1 MVSGGSEST
10 EATCTSSTPL
20 AHVNIAAHMLVLEKL
35 DDSGVVTGS
44 GSGVERACFL
54 QRFDVRNNDAEMEA
68 DEQGKQREEEASE
81 PAEQASSHR
90 PQVRAASGAE
100 LQEWTG
106 KARHLWRRQ

>member
-68 DEQGKQREEEASE
+68 DEQGKQREEEAPNHLS
-81 PAEQASSHR
+81 R
-90 PQVRAASGAE
+90 PQVRPAVKSGRISTTSVTSAM
-100 LQEWTG
+100 G
-106 KARHLWRRQ
+106 